1 MDEVRNEARKKIR
14 RTALML
20 AAVAVLFYLGFIAA
34 GVLRS

>member
-1 MDEVRNEARKKIR
+1 MDGDRNEERRRVR
-14 RTALML
+14 RTALIL